1 MTEPVSGTIEC
12 KNWKEVTFDSL
23 AGGAKLT
30 RATSDNTYTG
40 GIEGTSTVEYLMFYT
55 DAATAYFT
63 GLEHV
68 RGQMGGKSGEFVL
81 RHVGTFRN
89 GQSETE
95 LTVLP
100 GSGTG
105 EFCALTGGG
114 KATWNGEHGQ
124 ASCYSLELEGV

>member
-1 MTEPVSGTIEC
+1 VSGTIEC
-12 KNWKEVTFDSL
+12 KNWKEVTFDTVV
-23 AGGAKLT
+23 GGAKLT
-30 RATSDNTYTG
+30 RATSENHYTG
-40 GIEGTSTVEYLMFYT
+40 GIEATSTVEYLMFYS
-55 DAATAYFT
+55 DAATAHFT

-68 RGQMGGKSGEFVL
+68 RGRLGSKAGEFVL

-105 EFCALTGGG
+105 EFGALTGGG
-114 KATWNGEHGQ
+114 KATWNGEHGK
-124 ASCYSLELEGV
+124 ASHYVLDIECP